1 MSEYESAVLTSAGL
15 ALLNRAIAGDARLE
29 FTRIAIGSGIYS
41 DEQKTPTALQSM
53 TALRIERAS
62 YNITTKSAISDTSVK
77 LTALLTNWDQSTG
90 EALIT
95 EGFAQNEIGLFC
107 KEVGKDSTEILYS
120 IAVASGQG
128 TIMPAFTGKNPTQ
141 IKQSFVV
148 SVNSSSDIT
157 VTIHPGYSVDDK
169 LDDASENPVQ
179 NKVVTTEINTIKA
192 LFIPS
197 EEGAFGV
204 RYYDDEF
211 QVKGKDGEW
220 ASVESGGGIA
230 PNNVSDFK
238 IKVGNQKLTL
248 TWSDPADTVVEGS
261 TLCAWKGTKLIMK
274 EGAYPTSWKDG
285 TQLIDNQERDKYK
298 TSGYVVDNLTN
309 GTTYYFQ
316 LFPYSDQKAYNS
328 NAANQKSA
336 VPQPYKTLTVKLD
349 LTNSNPKT
357 CVSVEDD
364 LVGMTTQEIK
374 DWFGYYPVLFKDG
387 AEAGK
392 LNPKNYAQFEDGSA
406 ADITTVGND
415 VMVAYPRRGLTITRN
430 GKTITIKFTDDPD
443 NADFKYYAHQRGT
456 AQKDVFYLGAYKG
469 YVSGNKL
476 YSSSGK
482 TITASQT
489 IGTFRTY
496 AHNRGTGYE
505 QSGFYQLVFRQA
517 MYLAIYQDLD
527 SQTAVGQGYVASSHN
542 AAVATG
548 GTNAYG
554 MDSEV
559 IKASNPTYM
568 TDQNHQVKCLGLED
582 FWGNI
587 WEWIDGIYSDA
598 NRHIL
603 TGTDNF
609 NDTGSGYTD
618 QGQGA
623 SADIGNYMS
632 DCQGATE
639 TGFIAKEASGST
651 TTYFCD
657 YANLYASCVAYFG
670 GGWDDAADAGAF
682 RLDVTYA
689 PSSSNAYIAARLM
702 YL

>member
-1 MSEYESAVLTSAGL
+1 MAQFRNVVITAAGQSLISKVLTGSSSIEFTKFGLSETEYTDEEIEALTSVDTINQTAKVSRVEKTSSSAVKVAGAVNNSDLKTGYYVNTMILFAKDSADNTEVPYAACGAEIKGWMAPFNGLSTGGANLSMIITVQNADSVNLTVDPAGV
-15 ALLNRAIAGDARLE
+15 
-29 FTRIAIGSGIYS
+29 
-41 DEQKTPTALQSM
+41 
-53 TALRIERAS
+53 AS
-62 YNITTKSAISDTSVK
+62 ISDLNE
-77 LTALLTNWDQSTG
+77 LTDKFTAHS
-90 EALIT
+90 
-95 EGFAQNEIGLFC
+95 EGL
-107 KEVGKDSTEILYS
+107 
-120 IAVASGQG
+120 VASE
-128 TIMPAFTGKNPTQ
+128 A
-141 IKQSFVV
+141 
-148 SVNSSSDIT
+148 
-157 VTIHPGYSVDDK
+157 
-169 LDDASENPVQ
+169 
-179 NKVVTTEINTIKA
+179 
-192 LFIPS
+192 
-197 EEGAFGV
+197 GV
-204 RYYDDEF
+204 HGMRYYDDEL
-211 QVKGKDGEW
+211 QIKGADGAW
-220 ASVESGGGIA
+220 NSANAGGGGIA
-230 PNNVSDFK
+230 PNNVSGFK
-238 IKVGNQKLTL
+238 VKVGNQKLTVF
-248 TWSDPADTVVEGS
+248 WSDPADTVVDGN
-261 TLCAWKGTKLIMK
+261 TLCTWKGTKLVMK

-298 TSGYVVDNLTN
+298 TNGYVVDNLTN

-316 LFPYSDQKAYNS
+316 LFPYSDQKTYNS

-336 VPQPYKTLTVKLD
+336 VPRPYKTLTVKLD

-392 LNPKNYAQFEDGSA
+392 LNPRNYAQFEDGSA

-415 VMVAYPRRGLTITRN
+415 VMMAYPRRGLTITRN

-443 NADFKYYAHQRGT
+443 NADFEYRAHERGT
-456 AQKDVFYLGAYKG
+456 IQKDVFYLGAYKG
-469 YVSGNKL
+469 YVSDNKL

-517 MYLAIYQDLD
+517 MYIAIYQNLD
-527 SQTAVGQGYVASSHN
+527 SQTAVGQGYVASGHN

-559 IKASNPTYM
+559 IRASNPTYM
-568 TDQNHQVKCLGLED
+568 TDQDHQVKCLGLED

-623 SADIGNYMS
+623 SANIGNYMN
-632 DCQGATE
+632 DCQGTTE
-639 TGFIAKEASGST
+639 TGFIAKEVSGST

-657 YANLYASCVAYFG
+657 FAYLSASCVAVFG
-670 GGWDDAADAGAF
+670 GGWNGGASAGAF
-682 RLDVTYA
+682 LLHVDNA
-689 PSSSNAYIAARLM
+689 PSSSYAYFAARLM